1 MLSTTVGSLMK
12 IPDWW
17 EAVLLS
23 AAAWRSFQLI
33 SADDILDWPRR
44 KILRLGTWQQDG
56 DPIPSNYRSGLGNF
70 VKCSYC
76 MGFWVALAWW
86 GAWQITGHWTLV
98 FAVPFALST
107 GVIALARVY
116 SD

>member
-1 MLSTTVGSLMK
+1 MK

-17 EAVLLS
+17 AALLLGL
-23 AAAWRSFQLI
+23 AAWRTFQLLVH
-33 SADDILDWPRR
+33 DDILDWPRR
-44 KILRLGTWQQDG
+44 RLLRLGEWKQDG
-56 DPIPSNYRSGLGNF
+56 DPVPPTYRSWLGEWM
-70 VKCSYC
+70 KCPYC
-76 MGFWVALAWW
+76 FGFWVALAWW